1 VNTRAVE
8 SILRSRVR
16 NAGSSP
22 LLTYYDVAQPSRTEL
37 SAVTFVN
44 WVSKT
49 ANLIEDL
56 DAEPGDVIWLPVL
69 STSPGHWVGA
79 VWTIA
84 AWLAGTTVSL
94 TDADRSAIGVS
105 GPEGIPAGY
114 GRPSVACSLHP
125 LGLGFA
131 GRVPA
136 DLDYAD
142 VLAQPD
148 DYVAGRDA
156 AEDLARPAWDAP
168 LVSLG
173 DLTGAAP
180 RDDRFVL
187 LPDDPQDVVVD
198 GVWRCLL
205 GSGSVVV
212 IRGGTAADVQRIALA
227 EHARA

>member
-1 VNTRAVE
+1 MNTRAVD
-8 SILRSRVR
+8 SILRSRAR

-22 LLTYYDVAQPSRTEL
+22 LLTHYDVAQGGRTEL
-37 SAVTFVN
+37 SAVTFAN

-56 DAEPGDVIWLPVL
+56 GAEPGDLVWLPVL
-69 STSPGHWVGA
+69 TSSPGHWVGA

-94 TDADRSAIGVS
+94 TDDERSALGVS

-125 LGLGFA
+125 LGLGFVGA
-131 GRVPA
+131 VPA

-148 DYVAGRDA
+148 DYLSGRDP
-156 AEDLARPAWDAP
+156 AEDLARPAWDVPAKP
-168 LVSLG
+168 LAELADAS
-173 DLTGAAP
+173 P

-187 LPDDPQDVVVD
+187 VPDDPQDAVVE

-212 IRGGTAADVQRIALA
+212 IRNATAEDVARIAAA
-227 EHARA
+227 ERATL